1 MGGVTQM
8 AEHLLCRH
16 EPLSSNPGLTK
27 KRKKEKEKEKNRQR
41 IGFKGYKVYLG
52 KLMPKSN
59 NFLNKNGSWE
69 NFRFPSPDQDM
80 SESQHISLVLTVE

>member
-1 MGGVTQM
+1 
-8 AEHLLCRH
+8 
-16 EPLSSNPGLTK
+16 
-27 KRKKEKEKEKNRQR
+27 
-41 IGFKGYKVYLG
+41 LG